1 VTALTA
7 FQAAGGLGL
16 FLLGMIIMTDGLRTL
31 AGGAIR
37 GALVRFTDSP
47 LTGAVTGTVSTAI
60 LQSSSATTVAAV
72 GFVGAGLLSFPE
84 ALGIIFGASVGTTA
98 TGWLVAILGFKLQLG
113 TLMLPLILLGAI
125 VRLFAGGRLASA
137 GYALAG
143 FGLIFVGISMMQEGM
158 GGLGGIITPEHLPGD
173 TLTGRLQLVLI
184 GTIATVI
191 TQSSSAGVA
200 VVLTALH
207 AGAVSFPQGAA
218 LVIGMEVGT
227 TVTTAMATIGGSVA
241 MKRTGLSHVIFNLFA
256 AGGGLLLLSPYVA
269 LWNSASAEALLRNGE
284 IGLVAFHS
292 LFNILGVA
300 VAVPL
305 AGPFSRLIERI
316 VPDRGPA
323 YTRPLDRSLLQQPAL
338 ALNAVPPAIVAEFFA
353 LIGHIK
359 SILKEGA
366 GRRVDLFELES
377 ALDETQSFVD
387 DIQLQSAEGRE
398 WEQLIEIVHTLDHMR
413 RAHERCEEDEDRAFT
428 ARRTPGLEE
437 YCTLLVET
445 INTIIE
451 CYGEKRW
458 NRAAEEAKKT
468 ADAIHRQVRA
478 IRKESMARLARNE
491 IGMAEMTRRLEAI
504 RWLRRVSKHI
514 SRITEHLVRVFVSP
528 S

>member
-1 VTALTA
+1 
-7 FQAAGGLGL
+7 
-16 FLLGMIIMTDGLRTL
+16 
-31 AGGAIR
+31 
-37 GALVRFTDSP
+37 
-47 LTGAVTGTVSTAI
+47 
-60 LQSSSATTVAAV
+60 
-72 GFVGAGLLSFPE
+72 
-84 ALGIIFGASVGTTA
+84 
-98 TGWLVAILGFKLQLG
+98 
-113 TLMLPLILLGAI
+113 MLPLILLGTI
-125 VRLFAGGRLASA
+125 VRLFARGRTASA

-158 GGLGGIITPEHLPGD
+158 GGLAGIISPAHLPGD
-173 TLTGRLQLVLI
+173 TLAGRLTLVMI
-184 GTIATVI
+184 GTIATVV

-200 VVLTALH
+200 AVLTALH

-227 TVTTAMATIGGSVA
+227 TVTAAMATIGGSVA

-256 AGGGLLLLSPYVA
+256 AAGGLLLLSPYVA
-269 LWNSASAEALLRNGE
+269 LWNSTSAEALPANGE
-284 IGLVAFHS
+284 IGLVAFHT
-292 LFNILGVA
+292 LFNLLA
-300 VAVPL
+300 VAVVVPL
-305 AGPFSRLIERI
+305 ASPFSRLVERI
-316 VPDRGPA
+316 IPERRPA

-359 SILKEGA
+359 TILRKGA
-366 GRRVDLFELES
+366 GRRADLFEIES

-387 DIQLQSAEGRE
+387 DIQLQSPEGRD
-398 WEQLIEIVHTLDHMR
+398 WEKLIELVHTLDHMR

-428 ARRTPGLEE
+428 ARRFSGLGEH
-437 YCTLLVET
+437 CTLLVET
-445 INTIIE
+445 INTIIA

-458 NRAAEEAKKT
+458 NRAAEEARKT
-468 ADAIHRQVRA
+468 ADTIHRQVRA
-478 IRKESMARLARNE
+478 IRKESMASLARNE

-514 SRITEHLVRVFVSP
+514 SRITEHLERVFVSP